1 MSKVITRILVA
12 VSLVVLGYFFLSLAS
27 AISQLA
33 DFADRLHPGS
43 AATVFWGLTLFFS
56 GLLLVLV
63 HLYFRLPRPPIPP
76 VSGEAAAMESFLGDL
91 REHLK
96 GNPRLWEME
105 LASNEEIPLALSK
118 LGEEADA
125 VVKRMASAVFVS
137 TAVMQNGRLDGLL
150 VLANQLRLVWRI
162 ASIYHGRPSP
172 RQILSLYGNVGAN
185 VLIADNLQ
193 EIDFAEIATPIVAAI
208 FPSIKGS
215 LPGLQGVSTL
225 LVNSLSNG
233 AANAFLTLRVGLIAK
248 AYCAALSAPAENS
261 VRRSSTVEALSLVA
275 GIVKEQGGRVA
286 EKSWQRVRDTVT
298 DVTEATV
305 QGVKG
310 ALRKTAGAT
319 LETVRTVGDTFG
331 DGMRSIK
338 DRMRSERGR

>member
-1 MSKVITRILVA
+1 MNKVIARILVA
-12 VSLVVLGYFFLSLAS
+12 VSLAVLGYFLLSLAS
-27 AISQLA
+27 AIAQLA
-33 DFADRLHPGS
+33 DFADRLYPGS
-43 AATVFWGLTLFFS
+43 ATGIFWSLTLLFS
-56 GLLLVLV
+56 GLLLTPVY
-63 HLYFRLPRPPIPP
+63 LYSRLPRPPMPP
-76 VSGEAAAMESFLGDL
+76 ANDDPATMKSFLDAL

-96 GNPRLWEME
+96 DNPRLADME
-105 LASNEEIPLALSK
+105 LASNEEIPLALSR
-118 LGEEADA
+118 LGNEADA
-125 VVKRMASAVFVS
+125 VVKCTASAVFVS

-150 VLANQLRLVWRI
+150 VLVSQLRLVWRI
-162 ASIYHGRPSP
+162 ATIYHGRPSP
-172 RQILSLYGNVGAN
+172 RRMLSLYGNVGAS

-208 FPSIKGS
+208 FPSIKGGI
-215 LPGLQGVSTL
+215 PGLQGVSTL

-248 AYCAALSAPAENS
+248 AYCAALSAPTENS

-275 GIVKEQGGRVA
+275 GIVREQGGRVA

-298 DVTEATV
+298 EATEATV

-319 LETVRTVGDTFG
+319 LETARTVGDTLG
-331 DGMRSIK
+331 GGVRSIK
-338 DRMRSERGR
+338 DRMSR